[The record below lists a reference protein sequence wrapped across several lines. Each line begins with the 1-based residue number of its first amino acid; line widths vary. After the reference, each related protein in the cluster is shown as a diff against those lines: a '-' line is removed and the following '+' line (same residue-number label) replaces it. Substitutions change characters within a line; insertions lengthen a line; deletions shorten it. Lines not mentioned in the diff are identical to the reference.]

1 MPQPGLRAAWRLRA
15 GGLKNFESRLGL
27 PRVLWDPPQGMAP
40 QPPAREPHFPAPL
53 DTQEPKGLQRFL
65 YWLAGADWATLRLC
79 PAGER
84 ERVAVLGSTIL
95 VPTVMAFLG
104 MFFFAKSRSADP
116 SFFAVLAVSV
126 LWAFVIMNTDR
137 TLIALYRPFQPFWR
151 RAVQVVFRLGLAG
164 VVSLVISFP
173 FCLDQYRPAIRHRF
187 QTELQEPLNRLRQ
200 AEAAGG
206 KVLRERL
213 AAIRDTSEAD
223 RRKLE
228 ADYAKLKEG
237 LVAQL
242 EPLEKAQLN
251 PELYADEK
259 MEGERRRVT
268 AADFVAPASGATLNI
283 ISRNDALKEAVE
295 RVSKQLEEQQAMHR
309 RLVEAI
315 AREELGLPN
324 EFYPEPK
331 KAGEGPRLKDM
342 RVRDAKVASDIQR
355 LERALSTSA
364 ADLAAGEE
372 AVAKAR
378 LVDRNAYLDSLNAKR
393 EAFVEEARE
402 RDKIRRDRLN
412 QLNAQIASAE
422 AEQVRNMRKFESHT
436 QALEEEHARARQRH
450 DDTFL
455 PPIARLEQKIDGIF
469 DPMEETIGLYK
480 VIFLPP
486 PDLPEDAKLQY
497 RWAAGL
503 FQFLVVFGTLFL
515 LDLIPIVVKLL
526 SRAGPYDV
534 LVEHSEF
541 IANLNWVTFRGH
553 FEKYGSN
560 WPGPA
565 AVDPGAATSLL
576 RPYYSPPPPPPLAPA
591 PASETESAPGAA
603 ASESR
608 LPERSGLSVDKR
620 SGHSGEAIPAD
631 SAA

>member
-1 MPQPGLRAAWRLRA
+1 MS
-15 GGLKNFESRLGL
+15 EHH
-27 PRVLWDPPQGMAP
+27 PP
-40 QPPAREPHFPAPL
+40 REPSLPDPCNQPL
-53 DTQEPKGLQRFL
+53 PNRWQRFL
-65 YWLAGADWATLRLC
+65 YWLAGADWETLQLC

-84 ERVAVLGSTIL
+84 ERVAVLGSTVL

-116 SFFAVLAVSV
+116 SFFAVLVVSL
-126 LWAFVIMNTDR
+126 LWAFVILNTDR

-151 RAVQVVFRLGLAG
+151 RAVQVAFRLGLAG

-187 QTELQEPLNRLRQ
+187 QTELQGTLNQLRQ
-200 AEAAGG
+200 TESAGS

-213 AAIRDTSEAD
+213 ESIRESSETE

-228 ADYAKLKEG
+228 ADYAKLREG

-242 EPLEKAQLN
+242 EAQERTQLN

-259 MEGERRRVT
+259 MEEERRRVT
-268 AADFVAPASGATLNI
+268 AADFVAPASGTTLNGI
-283 ISRNDALKEAVE
+283 ARNDALKEAVE
-295 RVSKQLEEQQAMHR
+295 RMSKQLEEQQSMHR

-331 KAGEGPRLKDM
+331 KPGEGPRLKDM
-342 RVRDAKVASDIQR
+342 RLRDAKVASDIRR
-355 LERALSTSA
+355 LEAGLHSTM

-372 AVAKAR
+372 AVAKAH
-378 LVDRNAYLDSLNAKR
+378 LTDRNAYLDSLTAKR
-393 EAFVEEARE
+393 NSYVEEARE
-402 RDKIRRDRLN
+402 RDNLRRERLKK
-412 QLNAQIASAE
+412 LNTQIADAAE
-422 AEQVRNMRKFESHT
+422 EHVQIMRKFQAHT
-436 QALEEEHARARQRH
+436 QAVEEEHARAKQRH
-450 DDTFL
+450 DETYL
-455 PPIARLEQKIDGIF
+455 PPITRLEQKISGIF

-480 VIFLPP
+480 VIFTPP
-486 PDLPEDAKLQY
+486 PDMPADAKLPY

-541 IANLNWVTFRGH
+541 IANINLHAFREH
-553 FEKYGSN
+553 FQKHGTR

-565 AVDPGAATSLL
+565 SPDPASASGLL
-576 RPYYSPPPPPPLAPA
+576 RPYYAPPPSEPAHTPLRR
-591 PASETESAPGAA
+591 E
-603 ASESR
+603 
-608 LPERSGLSVDKR
+608 PEQGVPS
-620 SGHSGEAIPAD
+620 
-631 SAA
+631 

>member
-1 MPQPGLRAAWRLRA
+1 MSEP
-15 GGLKNFESRLGL
+15 KNI
-27 PRVLWDPPQGMAP
+27 
-40 QPPAREPHFPAPL
+40 REPYLPDPAAAA
-53 DTQEPKGLQRFL
+53 EPNRVQRFL

-104 MFFFAKSRSADP
+104 MFFFANSRSANP
-116 SFFAVLAVSV
+116 SFFASLAVSV
-126 LWAFVIMNTDR
+126 LWAFVILNTDR

-151 RAVQVVFRLGLAG
+151 RAVQVVFRLGLAA

-187 QTELQEPLNRLRQ
+187 QTELQGTLNQLRQ
-200 AEAAGG
+200 SEAAGS
-206 KVLRERL
+206 KVLREQLDRM
-213 AAIRDTSEAD
+213 RESSEAE

-228 ADYAKLKEG
+228 ADYTKLRDG

-242 EPLEKAQLN
+242 EPLERAQLN

-259 MEGERRRVT
+259 MEAERRRVT
-268 AADFVAPASGATLNI
+268 ATDFVAPASGATLNAI
-283 ISRNDALKEAVE
+283 ARNDALKEAVE
-295 RVSKQLEEQQAMHR
+295 RVSKQLEEQQGMHR

-331 KAGEGPRLKDM
+331 KPGEGPRLKDM
-342 RVRDAKVASDIQR
+342 RARDARVSSEIHR
-355 LERALSTSA
+355 LEAALSATAS
-364 ADLAAGEE
+364 DLAAGEE
-372 AVAKAR
+372 AVAKGR
-378 LVDRNAYLDSLNAKR
+378 LTDRNAYLDSLNAKR
-393 EAFVEEARE
+393 ESFVEEARE
-402 RDKIRRDRLN
+402 RDKIRRDKLS
-412 QLNAQIASAE
+412 QLNTQIADAAAEHAQI
-422 AEQVRNMRKFESHT
+422 VRKFEAHT
-436 QALEEEHARARQRH
+436 GALEEDHARAKQRH
-450 DDTFL
+450 DDTHL
-455 PPIARLEQKIDGIF
+455 PPITRLEQKISGIF

-515 LDLIPIVVKLL
+515 LDLIPIIVKLL

-541 IANLNWVTFRGH
+541 IANLNLSSFREH
-553 FEKYGSN
+553 FQKYGSN
-560 WPGPA
+560 WPGA
-565 AVDPGAATSLL
+565 APVDPGSATGLL
-576 RPYYSPPPPPPLAPA
+576 RPYYTPPPVAAEPA
-591 PASETESAPGAA
+591 AAKTGTPGSESPASVAAEAGLPGAA
-603 ASESR
+603 AESAR
-608 LPERSGLSVDKR
+608 AVGSV
-620 SGHSGEAIPAD
+620 G
-631 SAA
+631 

>member
-1 MPQPGLRAAWRLRA
+1 MSETQPT
-15 GGLKNFESRLGL
+15 
-27 PRVLWDPPQGMAP
+27 
-40 QPPAREPHFPAPL
+40 REPYLPDPSSRATPNRF
-53 DTQEPKGLQRFL
+53 QRFL

-104 MFFFAKSRSADP
+104 MFFFARSRSADP
-116 SFFAVLAVSV
+116 SFFAVLAVSL
-126 LWAFVIMNTDR
+126 LWAFVILNTDR

-151 RAVQVVFRLGLAG
+151 RAVQVTFRLGLAG

-173 FCLDQYRPAIRHRF
+173 FCLDQYRPAIRYRF
-187 QTELQEPLNRLRQ
+187 QTELQGTLNQLRQ
-200 AEAAGG
+200 TEASGS
-206 KVLRERL
+206 KLLRVQL
-213 AAIRDTSEAD
+213 DGIREGTETE
-223 RRKLE
+223 RRKLD
-228 ADYAKLKEG
+228 ADYTKLREG
-237 LVAQL
+237 LAAQL
-242 EPLEKAQLN
+242 EPLERAQLN

-268 AADFVAPASGATLNI
+268 AADFVAPASGTTLNVI
-283 ISRNDALKEAVE
+283 ARNDALKEAVE
-295 RVSKQLEEQQAMHR
+295 RVSKQVEEQQAMHR

-331 KAGEGPRLKDM
+331 KPGEGPRLKDM
-342 RVRDAKVASDIQR
+342 RIRDAKVASDMRR
-355 LERALSTSA
+355 LELALNATV

-372 AVAKAR
+372 AVAKAH
-378 LVDRNAYLDSLNAKR
+378 LTDRNAYLDSLNTKR
-393 EAFVEEARE
+393 ESFVEEARE

-412 QLNAQIASAE
+412 QLNTQIADAAAEHAQI
-422 AEQVRNMRKFESHT
+422 VRKFQAHT
-436 QALEEEHARARQRH
+436 QALEDDHARAKQRH
-450 DDTFL
+450 DDTHL
-455 PPIARLEQKIDGIF
+455 PPIARIEQKISGIF

-486 PDLPEDAKLQY
+486 PDMPEDAKLQY
-497 RWAAGL
+497 RWAAGM

-541 IANLNWVTFRGH
+541 IANLNWITFRDH
-553 FEKYGSN
+553 FQKHGSN

-565 AVDPGAATSLL
+565 PVDPASASGLL
-576 RPYYSPPPPPPLAPA
+576 RPYYAPPPPVAPPSEPSDASAPA
-591 PASETESAPGAA
+591 KVGLPTQPQPEQGASA
-603 ASESR
+603 
-608 LPERSGLSVDKR
+608 
-620 SGHSGEAIPAD
+620 
-631 SAA
+631 

>member
-1 MPQPGLRAAWRLRA
+1 L
-15 GGLKNFESRLGL
+15 ESLLGL
-27 PRVLWDPPQGMAP
+27 AAVVWEVVGAMSVPQSS
-40 QPPAREPHFPAPL
+40 REPHLSDPSGIAP
-53 DTQEPKGLQRFL
+53 PNRVQRFL
-65 YWLAGADWATLRLC
+65 YWLAGADWETLRLC

-84 ERVAVLGSTIL
+84 ERVAVLGSTVL

-104 MFFFAKSRSADP
+104 MFFFAQSRSANP
-116 SFFAVLAVSV
+116 SYFLVLVVSL
-126 LWAFVIMNTDR
+126 LWAFVILNTDR

-187 QTELQEPLNRLRQ
+187 QTELQGTLNQLRQ
-200 AEAAGG
+200 AEAEGNR
-206 KVLRERL
+206 VLRERL
-213 AAIRDTSEAD
+213 AAIREGSETD
-223 RRKLE
+223 RRRLE
-228 ADYAKLKEG
+228 ADFTKLREG

-242 EPLEKAQLN
+242 EPLERAQLN

-259 MEGERRRVT
+259 MEEERRRVT

-283 ISRNDALKEAVE
+283 IARNDALKEAVE
-295 RVSKQLEEQQAMHR
+295 RVSKQLEEQQGMHR

-331 KAGEGPRLKDM
+331 KPGEGPRLKDM
-342 RVRDAKVASDIQR
+342 RLRDARVASDIHR
-355 LERALSTSA
+355 LEQALSASA
-364 ADLAAGEE
+364 ADLAAGED
-372 AVAKAR
+372 AVAKSR
-378 LVDRNAYLDSLNAKR
+378 LTDRNAYLDSLLTKR
-393 EAFVEEARE
+393 DSYVEEARE
-402 RDKIRRDRLN
+402 RDKIRRERLS
-412 QLNAQIASAE
+412 QLNARIAASE
-422 AEQVRNMRKFESHT
+422 ADHAQNMRKLEAHT
-436 QALEEEHARARQRH
+436 RAQEEDHARAQQRH
-450 DDTFL
+450 DDTHL
-455 PPIARLEQKIDGIF
+455 PPIGRLEQKISGIF

-553 FEKYGSN
+553 FEKHGSN
-560 WPGPA
+560 WPGPVA
-565 AVDPGAATSLL
+565 ADPAAATGLL
-576 RPYYSPPPPPPLAPA
+576 RPYYAPPPPVEPAAVEPA
-591 PASETESAPGAA
+591 PVPQS
-603 ASESR
+603 
-608 LPERSGLSVDKR
+608 
-620 SGHSGEAIPAD
+620 
-631 SAA
+631 

>member
-1 MPQPGLRAAWRLRA
+1 MSEP
-15 GGLKNFESRLGL
+15 L
-27 PRVLWDPPQGMAP
+27 PI
-40 QPPAREPHFPAPL
+40 REPHLPDPSSRAAPNR
-53 DTQEPKGLQRFL
+53 LQRFL

-104 MFFFAKSRSADP
+104 MFFFAKSRSTDP
-116 SFFAVLAVSV
+116 SFFAVLAVSL
-126 LWAFVIMNTDR
+126 LWAFVILNTDR

-187 QTELQEPLNRLRQ
+187 QTELQATLNQLRQ
-200 AEAAGG
+200 AEAAGS
-206 KVLRERL
+206 KALRDQLDGMRES
-213 AAIRDTSEAD
+213 SETE

-228 ADYAKLKEG
+228 TDYTKRRDG
-237 LVAQL
+237 LAAQL
-242 EPLEKAQLN
+242 EPLERAQLN

-268 AADFVAPASGATLNI
+268 AADFVAPASGTTLNVI
-283 ISRNDALKEAVE
+283 ARNDALKEAVE

-342 RVRDAKVASDIQR
+342 RLRDAKVASEMRR
-355 LERALSTSA
+355 LELALNATA
-364 ADLAAGEE
+364 NDLAAGED
-372 AVAKAR
+372 AVAKAH
-378 LVDRNAYLDSLNAKR
+378 LTDRNAYLDSLNAKR
-393 EAFVEEARE
+393 ESFVEEARE
-402 RDKIRRDRLN
+402 RDKIRRERLS
-412 QLNAQIASAE
+412 QLNTQLAE
-422 AEQVRNMRKFESHT
+422 AAAEHAQTMRKFQAHT
-436 QALEEEHARARQRH
+436 EALEQDHARAKQRH
-450 DDTFL
+450 DDTHL
-455 PPIARLEQKIDGIF
+455 PPIVRLEQKISGIF

-486 PDLPEDAKLQY
+486 PDMPEDGKLQY

-541 IANLNWVTFRGH
+541 IANLNWLTFREH
-553 FEKYGSN
+553 FDKYGSN

-565 AVDPGAATSLL
+565 PVDPASGSALL
-576 RPYYSPPPPPPLAPA
+576 RPYYAPPPPAPPVPLVESPTPA
-591 PASETESAPGAA
+591 EAVLPKESEPVGPVDGSSFGTKPPA
-603 ASESR
+603 
-608 LPERSGLSVDKR
+608 
-620 SGHSGEAIPAD
+620 
-631 SAA
+631 

>member
-1 MPQPGLRAAWRLRA
+1 MSQP
-15 GGLKNFESRLGL
+15 S
-27 PRVLWDPPQGMAP
+27 
-40 QPPAREPHFPAPL
+40 PAREPYLPDPSSQEAPN
-53 DTQEPKGLQRFL
+53 KFQRFL
-65 YWLAGADWATLRLC
+65 YWLAGAHWETLRLC

-116 SFFAVLAVSV
+116 SFFAVLVVSL
-126 LWAFVIMNTDR
+126 LWAFVILNTDR

-187 QTELQEPLNRLRQ
+187 QTELQGPLDQLRQ
-200 AEAAGG
+200 AEAAGS
-206 KVLRERL
+206 KALRERL
-213 AAIRDTSEAD
+213 SDIRESSEAD

-228 ADYAKLKEG
+228 ADYEKLRGG

-242 EPLEKAQLN
+242 EPLERAQLN

-283 ISRNDALKEAVE
+283 IARNDALKEAAE
-295 RVSKQLEEQQAMHR
+295 RLSKQLEEQQGMHR
-309 RLVEAI
+309 RLVEAT

-355 LERALSTSA
+355 LERALSASA
-364 ADLAAGEE
+364 ADLAAGED

-378 LVDRNAYLDSLNAKR
+378 LLDRNAYLDSLTAKR
-393 EAFVEEARE
+393 EAFLDEARE
-402 RDKIRRDRLN
+402 RDKIRREKLQHLN
-412 QLNAQIASAE
+412 TQIASAE
-422 AEQVRNMRKFESHT
+422 AEHAQNLRKFEAHI
-436 QALEEEHARARQRH
+436 QALEYDHARAQQRH

-455 PPIARLEQKIDGIF
+455 PPINRLEQKISGIF

-486 PDLPEDAKLQY
+486 PDLPEDAKLRY

-541 IANLNWVTFRGH
+541 IVNLNWITFREH
-553 FEKYGSN
+553 FEKHGSS
-560 WPGPA
+560 WPGPSG
-565 AVDPGAATSLL
+565 VDPAAAAGLL
-576 RPYYSPPPPPPLAPA
+576 RPYYSAPPAGVNPPP
-591 PASETESAPGAA
+591 
-603 ASESR
+603 
-608 LPERSGLSVDKR
+608 V
-620 SGHSGEAIPAD
+620 AD
-631 SAA
+631 SV

>member
-1 MPQPGLRAAWRLRA
+1 MSQ
-15 GGLKNFESRLGL
+15 
-27 PRVLWDPPQGMAP
+27 
-40 QPPAREPHFPAPL
+40 QPPAREPYLPDPSSPGL
-53 DTQEPKGLQRFL
+53 PNKLQRFL
-65 YWLAGADWATLRLC
+65 FWLAGADWATLRLC

-84 ERVAVLGSTIL
+84 ERVAVLGATIL

-126 LWAFVIMNTDR
+126 LWAFVILNTDR

-187 QTELQEPLNRLRQ
+187 QTELQGPLNQLRQ
-200 AEAAGG
+200 DEAAGS

-213 AAIRDTSEAD
+213 AGIRESSEAD

-228 ADYAKLKEG
+228 TDYAKLREG
-237 LVAQL
+237 LVARL

-283 ISRNDALKEAVE
+283 IARNDALKEAVE
-295 RVSKQLEEQQAMHR
+295 RVSKQLEEQQGMHR

-342 RVRDAKVASDIQR
+342 RVRDAKVSSDIQR
-355 LERALSTSA
+355 LERALNAST
-364 ADLAAGEE
+364 ADLATGED

-402 RDKIRRDRLN
+402 RDKIRREKLA
-412 QLNAQIASAE
+412 QLNTQITTAE
-422 AEQVRNMRKFESHT
+422 ADHAQNMRKFEAHT
-436 QALEEEHARARQRH
+436 QALEEDHARAQQRH
-450 DDTFL
+450 DDTYL
-455 PPIARLEQKIDGIF
+455 PPINRLEQKISGIF

-541 IANLNWVTFRGH
+541 IANLNWVTFRDH
-553 FEKYGSN
+553 FEKHGSN
-560 WPGPA
+560 WPGPGGA
-565 AVDPGAATSLL
+565 DPAAATGLL
-576 RPYYSPPPPPPLAPA
+576 RPYYVPPPVEVSPPPPAVPIAPDVPTTA
-591 PASETESAPGAA
+591 AEVATAAGAVPGAQQA
-603 ASESR
+603 
-608 LPERSGLSVDKR
+608 
-620 SGHSGEAIPAD
+620 
-631 SAA
+631 

>member
-1 MPQPGLRAAWRLRA
+1 MSEPQS
-15 GGLKNFESRLGL
+15 N
-27 PRVLWDPPQGMAP
+27 
-40 QPPAREPHFPAPL
+40 REPYLSDPSSRATPNR
-53 DTQEPKGLQRFL
+53 LQRFL
-65 YWLAGADWATLRLC
+65 YWLAGADWATLQLC

-104 MFFFAKSRSADP
+104 MFFFARSRSADP
-116 SFFAVLAVSV
+116 SFFATLAVSL
-126 LWAFVIMNTDR
+126 LWAFVILNTDR

-151 RAVQVVFRLGLAG
+151 RAVQVAFRLGLAG

-173 FCLDQYRPAIRHRF
+173 FCLDQYRPAIRYRF
-187 QTELQEPLNRLRQ
+187 QTELQGTLNQLRQ
-200 AEAAGG
+200 TEAAGS
-206 KVLRERL
+206 KVLREQL
-213 AAIRDTSEAD
+213 DGIREGSESE

-228 ADYAKLKEG
+228 ADYTKLRDG
-237 LVAQL
+237 LAAQL
-242 EPLEKAQLN
+242 EPLERAQLN

-268 AADFVAPASGATLNI
+268 SEDFVAPASGTTLNVI
-283 ISRNDALKEAVE
+283 ARNDALKEAVE
-295 RVSKQLEEQQAMHR
+295 RVSKQVEEQQAMHR

-331 KAGEGPRLKDM
+331 KPGEGPRLKDM
-342 RVRDAKVASDIQR
+342 RIRDAKVASDMRR
-355 LERALSTSA
+355 LELALNATV

-372 AVAKAR
+372 AVAKAH
-378 LVDRNAYLDSLNAKR
+378 LTDRNAYLDSLNTKR
-393 EAFVEEARE
+393 DSFVEEARE
-402 RDKIRRDRLN
+402 RDKIRRDRLS
-412 QLNAQIASAE
+412 QLNTQLADAAAEHAQT
-422 AEQVRNMRKFESHT
+422 MRKFQAHT
-436 QALEEEHARARQRH
+436 LAQEEDHARAKQRH
-450 DDTFL
+450 DDTHL
-455 PPIARLEQKIDGIF
+455 PPIVRVEEKISGIF

-486 PDLPEDAKLQY
+486 PDMPEDAKLQY
-497 RWAAGL
+497 RWAAGM

-541 IANLNWVTFRGH
+541 IANLNWITFREH
-553 FEKYGSN
+553 FEKHGSN

-565 AVDPGAATSLL
+565 PVDPASGSSLL
-576 RPYYSPPPPPPLAPA
+576 RPYYAPA
-591 PASETESAPGAA
+591 PPATPAEAAVSSQSDPGGLVQESPSGAGP
-603 ASESR
+603 
-608 LPERSGLSVDKR
+608 LP
-620 SGHSGEAIPAD
+620 
-631 SAA
+631 